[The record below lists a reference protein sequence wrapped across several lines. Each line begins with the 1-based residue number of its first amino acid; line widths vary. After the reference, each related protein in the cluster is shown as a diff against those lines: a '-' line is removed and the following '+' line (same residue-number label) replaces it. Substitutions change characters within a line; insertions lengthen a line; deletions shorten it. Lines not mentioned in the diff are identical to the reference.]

1 MRAILLCAGRGSRLD
16 PLTRDQPKCLVEVA
30 GKPILQHQLDAL
42 HASGIDD
49 VAVVGGYRMARIR
62 NYVWRVRES
71 VSLLFNPFWA
81 VSNSIGSVWFA
92 RYLLSEDFCIL
103 NGDTVISALV
113 LQQALRMARSGVN
126 LVVEQAPVVEED
138 DMRVIVNG
146 GMVERVCKDLP
157 CEDAQCRS
165 LGIVLCHHE
174 GTRAYRGALA
184 ELMAEDTGV
193 LHFHHDVV
201 DRLAG
206 KAPVHAVELDS
217 PHWGE
222 IDTKE
227 DIEALERRLGIYTPV
242 DADRDVALRMSTM

>member
-126 LVVEQAPVVEED
+126 LVVEQAPVD
-138 DMRVIVNG
+138 DQDDTRVIVTG
-146 GMVERVCKDLP
+146 GMVERASKD
-157 CEDAQCRS
+157 
-165 LGIVLCHHE
+165 
-174 GTRAYRGALA
+174 
-184 ELMAEDTGV
+184 
-193 LHFHHDVV
+193 
-201 DRLAG
+201 
-206 KAPVHAVELDS
+206 
-217 PHWGE
+217 
-222 IDTKE
+222 
-227 DIEALERRLGIYTPV
+227 
-242 DADRDVALRMSTM
+242 

>member
-42 HASGIDD
+42 HANGIDD

-62 NYVWRVRES
+62 NYVRRVRES

-92 RYLLSEDFCIL
+92 RYLLDENFCIL
-103 NGDTVISALV
+103 NGDTVIDALV
-113 LQQALRMARSGVN
+113 LQQALRMAVGGVN
-126 LVVEQAPVVEED
+126 LVVERAPSPERD
-138 DMRVIVNG
+138 DMRVIVNR
-146 GMVERVCKDLP
+146 GMVGRCCKDLP
-157 CEDAQCRS
+157 CDEAQCRS
-165 LGIVLCHHE
+165 LGIVLCNRE
-174 GTRAYRGALA
+174 GTKAYRAALA

-201 DRLAG
+201 DRLAETG
-206 KAPVHAVELDS
+206 PVHALELDS
-217 PHWGE
+217 PRWGE

-227 DIEALERRLGIYTPV
+227 DIKAVERRLGVFAPD
-242 DADRDVALRMSTM
+242 DAGRDLAFRLSTM